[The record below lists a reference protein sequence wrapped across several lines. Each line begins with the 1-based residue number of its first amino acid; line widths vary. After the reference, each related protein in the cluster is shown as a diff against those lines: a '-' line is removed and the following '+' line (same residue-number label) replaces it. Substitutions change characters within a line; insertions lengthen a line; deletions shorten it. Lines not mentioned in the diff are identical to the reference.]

1 METTFIVC
9 IGNKAR
15 GDDGVARRVAELLEG
30 RLPEHIGLLS
40 APQLD
45 IVLTERVAEADRVV
59 FVDAER
65 RPGPPAQWATLEPSA
80 AKSNAHALDP
90 AGLLA
95 LVQVLYAA
103 RPEALL
109 LSLAAPEMGHGEGL
123 SPVAEE
129 SALSGVVEI
138 ERLIGA

>member
-30 RLPEHIGLLS
+30 RLPAHVGLLS

-45 IVLTERVAEADRVV
+45 IVLAERVAQAERVV
-59 FVDAER
+59 FIDAER
-65 RPGPPAQWATLEPSA
+65 RAEPPAMWARLEPSA
-80 AKSNAHALDP
+80 ARSNAHALDP

-95 LVQVLYAA
+95 LVEVLYDAK
-103 RPEALL
+103 PDALL
-109 LSLAAPEMGHGEGL
+109 LSLAAPEMGHEEGL

-129 SALSGVVEI
+129 SALSGVLEI
-138 ERLIGA
+138 ERLIDV